1 MRSCLRRTRYILAT
15 ALALSTSAVV
25 AATDGTTEG
34 SPAGSPREVQ
44 PANRESNFNLHI
56 YGYSYHPDRDGVR
69 RNKLD
74 NEFNWGLGLNY
85 VLHEDARGV
94 RFVEAGIYKD
104 SGYNWAKLAGLGY
117 QFKLGER
124 WRLGGGL
131 VGLQSTTY
139 NHGKFFIAP
148 LPILTYDFGTVKL
161 NAIYAPR
168 YEEYNQF
175 DVFGFYVSIPF
186 GKLGK

>member
-1 MRSCLRRTRYILAT
+1 MLHLLAS
-15 ALALSTSAVV
+15 ALAFGTSAA
-25 AATDGTTEG
+25 AATDGATEG
-34 SPAGSPREVQ
+34 SPTSSPREVR
-44 PANRESNFNLHI
+44 PADRGSNFNLHI
-56 YGYSYHPDRDGVR
+56 YGYSYHPDREGVR

-74 NEFNWGLGLNY
+74 NEINGGLGLNY
-85 VLHEDARGV
+85 VLHEDARGA
-94 RFVEAGIYKD
+94 RFVEAGFYKD

-124 WRLGGGL
+124 WRLGGAL
-131 VGLQSTTY
+131 VGVQSTTY
-139 NHGKFFIAP
+139 NNGKFFIAP